1 MEREEKNEEKNHG
14 PYPLC
19 HLLVLCFPA
28 EAQRPV
34 KVARVGFSIPALL
47 QGTELKWRLS
57 PAG

>member
-47 QGTELKWRLS
+47 QGRN
-57 PAG
+57 